1 LDLLDPR
8 LNLLDLLRL
17 ELRLELLDLLR
28 NLL

>member
-17 ELRLELLDLLR
+17 ELRLDLLDLLR
-28 NLL
+28 DLL